1 MQKTQKQENLFMI
14 VKPKQLM
21 EHISFV
27 DMPNPGL
34 RKLALATLL
43 RAMRDYRAGQKED
56 VLSFLNS
63 DWYVVLIGV
72 PVEMVIRFLESD
84 APIPRKCVKFRTRRK
99 GLKYVKHSK
108 KVPQEERDTQ

>member
-1 MQKTQKQENLFMI
+1 
-14 VKPKQLM
+14 
-21 EHISFV
+21 
-27 DMPNPGL
+27 MPNPGL

-63 DWYVVLIGV
+63 DWYTMLIGV
-72 PVEMVIRFLESD
+72 PVEMVIRYMESD
-84 APIPRKCVKFRTRRK
+84 ETIPRPHRRRK